1 MHREV
6 PAVEDL
12 PPGLVEQNCRRQR
25 ATEERLDAVVAAL
38 DAVHERHGLLPDDF
52 PSL

>member
-1 MHREV
+1 MHRDV

-12 PPGLVEQNCRRQR
+12 PPGLVEQYRTRQR
-25 ATEERLDAVVAAL
+25 AADDRLDAVVAAL
-38 DAVHERHGLLPDDF
+38 NAAHDRNGLLSDDF